1 MILLYVNLSPQAGM
15 LQVLGRGG
23 QPASQARVNVQANS
37 VVGLGKAVVT
47 GLAVAPARVVKNQFV
62 GRLTH
67 QDQNF

>member
-1 MILLYVNLSPQAGM
+1 M

-23 QPASQARVNVQANS
+23 QPASQARVNAQANS
-37 VVGLGKAVVT
+37 AVGLIKAVVT
-47 GLAVAPARVVKNQFV
+47 GLAVAAARVAKNQFV